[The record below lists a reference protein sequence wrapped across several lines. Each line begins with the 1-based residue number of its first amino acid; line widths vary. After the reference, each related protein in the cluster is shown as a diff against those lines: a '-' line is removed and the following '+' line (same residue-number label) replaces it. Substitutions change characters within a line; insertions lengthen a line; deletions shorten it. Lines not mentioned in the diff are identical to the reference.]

1 MMRRRRKNDDQTTD
15 EATTAPSST
24 DAGVTAG
31 GPSEP
36 AAGGA
41 EGHGPWDSTQVSGT
55 EPGYVDLGCLRVQG
69 REGLQLQIA
78 QDETGVPAAVMV
90 VGDEAALELRVFA
103 APRTGGLWDDIR
115 ADLRTQLENIENA
128 SHEEV
133 DGIHGTELRAAVPVV
148 TEDGQEGFQPTR
160 MVGVE
165 GPRWF
170 MRATFLGRAA
180 LEPDDDGVLE
190 SVLRDVVVVRG
201 DDPRP
206 VREPLAIVLPEGAVE
221 LPRDGEEPGGAGA
234 GDGSDGPGPAPGA
247 N

>member
-1 MMRRRRKNDDQTTD
+1 MMRRRRKNDDQATD
-15 EATTAPSST
+15 QGTEETAP
-24 DAGVTAG
+24 V
-31 GPSEP
+31 E
-36 AAGGA
+36 AAGSTEA
-41 EGHGPWDSTQVSGT
+41 AAAHGPWDSAQVSG
-55 EPGYVDLGCLRVQG
+55 EPEAGYVDLGCLRVLG

-78 QDETGVPAAVMV
+78 QDETGVPAAVMIV
-90 VGDEAALELRVFA
+90 AEEAALELRVFA
-103 APRTGGLWDDIR
+103 APRTGGLWDEVR
-115 ADLRTQLENIENA
+115 TDLRSQLEGIDGATFEDA
-128 SHEEV
+128 E
-133 DGIHGTELRAAVPVV
+133 GIHGPELRAAVPVT

-190 SVLRDVVVVRG
+190 GVLRDVVVVRG

-221 LPRDGEEPGGAGA
+221 LPRDG
-234 GDGSDGPGPAPGA
+234 DGSAPSP

>member
-15 EATTAPSST
+15 EATTAA
-24 DAGVTAG
+24 AGPEAG
-31 GPSEP
+31 SAAPDQAP
-36 AAGGA
+36 AA
-41 EGHGPWDSTQVSGT
+41 HGPWDSSEMSGQGD
-55 EPGYVDLGCLRVQG
+55 GYVDLGCLRVMG
-69 REGLQLQIA
+69 REGLQLQVA
-78 QDETGVPAAVMV
+78 QDDTGVAAAVMV
-90 VGDEAALELRVFA
+90 VAEEAALELRVFA
-103 APRTGGLWDDIR
+103 APRTGGLWDEIR
-115 ADLRTQLENIENA
+115 ADLRGQLEDIENA

-221 LPRDGEEPGGAGA
+221 LPRDDEAGA
-234 GDGSDGPGPAPGA
+234 ADGGDDTGVAPGA